1 MTGTVQ
7 RAAITASDWRR
18 LERNTLRGFL
28 TLELPSGL
36 ILRECTYH
44 RAATGA
50 EWIGLPGKP
59 QLDRDGRQRK
69 DATGKALYTSI
80 VEFKGKEPRERFQA
94 AALAAVRE
102 LLATMEP
109 VA

>member
-1 MTGTVQ
+1 MDSRSRRQ
-7 RAAITASDWRR
+7 RS
-18 LERNTLRGFL
+18 ERNTLRGFV

-50 EWIGLPGKP
+50 EWVGLPGRP

-69 DATGKALYTSI
+69 DATGKSLYTPI
-80 VEFKGKEPRERFQA
+80 VEFKGKERRERFQA

>member
-1 MTGTVQ
+1 
-7 RAAITASDWRR
+7 
-18 LERNTLRGFL
+18 L

-50 EWIGLPGKP
+50 EGIGLPGKP

-69 DATGKALYTSI
+69 DATGKALFTPI
-80 VEFKGKEPRERFQA
+80 VELKGKVARERSRPPRWPRCMRCSRQ
-94 AALAAVRE
+94 RC
-102 LLATMEP
+102 